1 MSFDSSS
8 EQEPPRSLDLSSF
21 GKRKSAFQP
30 YRPTT
35 TVLTNLQRGNTQA
48 NIPKEIK
55 LSFHEKTA
63 QGEITKEEVETELK
77 HVDEVD
83 GAGYTA
89 LHWAC
94 FYGQL
99 QSAQVLIACGANVN
113 KEAPERVSPLHLAA
127 AGGHNEIVRL
137 LLKKGAK
144 VNHMDIGGNTA
155 LMFAAAGN
163 HPHTTKEI
171 LEYQPDV
178 TETNEDG
185 ESAYS
190 LAVKKEAHLSQAVI
204 EAHLT
209 MLLTA

>member
-1 MSFDSSS
+1 MSFEGSS
-8 EQEPPRSLDLSSF
+8 EEPPRSLDLSSF

-55 LSFHEKTA
+55 LNFYEKAA
-63 QGEITKEEVETELK
+63 QGEITKEDVENELK
-77 HVDEVD
+77 DVDEAD
-83 GAGYTA
+83 DSGYTA

-99 QSAQVLIACGANVN
+99 SSATVLVGCGADVN
-113 KEAPERVSPLHLAA
+113 KEAPEMVTPLLLAA

-137 LLKKGAK
+137 LLRKGAK
-144 VNHMDIGGNTA
+144 VDHMDIVGNTA

-171 LEYQPDV
+171 LEYHPDV
-178 TETNEDG
+178 TETNEHG

-190 LAVKKEAHLSQAVI
+190 LAVKREAHLSQAVI

-209 MLLTA
+209 MLLTS